1 MPEIIIR
8 VLNGGKLI
16 PHLSLYQ
23 QSLFYDQRFLDFI
36 NSVIMEESRKVA
48 VFLDEAKAQFI
59 FIKDGFARIGDTIK
73 NDFEAHP
80 RHRGE
85 GSNQA
90 RFGTDPYHG
99 SNNEFRKHRQEKAA
113 RMTFFKELTE
123 ILKGFDEI
131 LLFGPGETKKEL
143 RNQLHEQQVF
153 KGKIIDV
160 QTSDYL
166 SDKQLLELVREYFS
180 FIH

>member
-1 MPEIIIR
+1 
-8 VLNGGKLI
+8 
-16 PHLSLYQ
+16 
-23 QSLFYDQRFLDFI
+23 
-36 NSVIMEESRKVA
+36 MEEPKKVA

-59 FIKDGFARIGDTIK
+59 FLREGFAALGDTIK
-73 NDFEAHP
+73 NQFDAHP

-99 SNNEFRKHRQEKAA
+99 SNNEFRKHRQEEAA
-113 RMTFFKELTE
+113 RKAFFQELTA

-131 LLFGPGETKKEL
+131 LLFGPGEAKKEL

-153 KGKIIDV
+153 QGKIIHL
-160 QTSDYL
+160 QNSDYL